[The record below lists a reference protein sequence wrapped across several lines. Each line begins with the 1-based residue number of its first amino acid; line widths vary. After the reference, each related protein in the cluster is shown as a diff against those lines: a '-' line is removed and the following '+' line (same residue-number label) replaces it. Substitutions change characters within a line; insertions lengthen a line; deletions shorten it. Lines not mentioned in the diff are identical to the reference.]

1 MFKVGLSSC
10 GRELNAQTFRDYAE
24 AGIGYMEISMAAE
37 RYDDLDIKA
46 VSALSREYGVELWS
60 YHLPFSPF
68 SRINPASLD
77 ADVRA
82 FTAEYFE
89 KLMKAAADE
98 GISRFVAH
106 ASGEPIA
113 PADREASMAYAMES
127 LDALAEKAA
136 KMGAVIAVEDL
147 PRSCLGNCSGDMLRL
162 ISANDKLRVCFD
174 TNHLLGEDHASF
186 MEKTARYY
194 ITTHISDYDFANER
208 HWLPGEGKIDWPLVI
223 DGLKKAGYEGVWMYE
238 ISPQC
243 PKTIYR
249 DRDLTCADFAR
260 NAKELF
266 AGESP
271 TVFSRHK
278 EKLGMWE

>member
-10 GRELNAQTFRDYAE
+10 GKELNAETFRAYAE

-37 RYDDLDIKA
+37 RYDDLDMKA
-46 VSALSREYGVELWS
+46 AHALSKEYGVELWS

-68 SRINPASLD
+68 SRINPASPD
-77 ADVRA
+77 AQTRA
-82 FTAEYFE
+82 FTAGYFE

-98 GISRFVAH
+98 GISRFVVH

-113 PADREASMAYAMES
+113 PADRDASMAYAMES

-147 PRSCLGNCSGDMLRL
+147 PRSCLGNCSDDMLRL
-162 ISANDKLRVCFD
+162 LSANDKLRVCFD

-186 MEKTARYY
+186 MEKTAKYF

-266 AGESP
+266 TGESP

>member
-1 MFKVGLSSC
+1 MFRIGLSSS
-10 GRELNAQTFRDYAE
+10 GKELNAQTFRAYAE
-24 AGIGYMEISMAAE
+24 AGIGCMEISLAADQ
-37 RYDDLDIKA
+37 YDSLNMKA
-46 VSALSREYGVELWS
+46 VSALSKEFGVELWS

-68 SRINPASLD
+68 SRLNPASLD

-82 FTAEYFE
+82 FTLKYFE
-89 KLMKAAADE
+89 TLMKAAADE
-98 GISRFVAH
+98 GVSRFVVH

-113 PADREASMAYAMES
+113 PADRELSMAYAMES

-136 KMGAVIAVEDL
+136 KLGAVVAVEDL
-147 PRSCLGNCSGDMLRL
+147 PRSCLGNCSDDMLRL
-162 ISANDKLRVCFD
+162 LSANDRLRMCFD
-174 TNHLLGEDHASF
+174 TNHLLGEDHAAF
-186 MEKTARYY
+186 MEKTAKYY

-208 HWLPGEGKIDWPLVI
+208 HWLPGEGKIDWQLVI
-223 DGLKKAGYEGVWMYE
+223 GGLKKAGYDGVWMYE

-249 DRDLTCADFAR
+249 DRDLTCDDFVR

-266 AGESP
+266 EGRTP